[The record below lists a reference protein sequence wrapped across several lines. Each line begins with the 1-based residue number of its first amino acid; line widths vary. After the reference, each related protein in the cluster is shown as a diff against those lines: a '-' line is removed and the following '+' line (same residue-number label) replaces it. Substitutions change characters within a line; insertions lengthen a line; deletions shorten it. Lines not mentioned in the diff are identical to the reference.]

1 MSLSSETFRA
11 LLLGMTAVFGLAAQ
25 TQAVPLAGEWRFR
38 LDVDDAGHRM
48 NWPDQRFEGA
58 VMFLPGSTDEAGY
71 GVKTQGPGNGWLS
84 RPYVYTG
91 PAWFQRDIVIPEPWR
106 RKRVTLFLER
116 AHWQTEAWVDG
127 KSDRKSVV

>member
-11 LLLGMTAVFGLAAQ
+11 FLLGMTAVFGLAAQ

-116 AHWQTEAWVDG
+116 AHWQTEAW
-127 KSDRKSVV
+127 